1 MNQQEIYIKVSD
13 WMEKHEEDL
22 INDIRR
28 IVAIPSISNPEDA
41 VPPFGKEC
49 RTALET
55 MLQIGEEH
63 GFYTENYEYYAGSI
77 GCRKKNWDNM
87 IGFWNHLDVVPVGE
101 GW

>member
-1 MNQQEIYIKVSD
+1 MNQQEICIKVSD

-49 RTALET
+49 LS
-55 MLQIGEEH
+55 LIH
-63 GFYTENYEYYAGSI
+63 I
-77 GCRKKNWDNM
+77 
-87 IGFWNHLDVVPVGE
+87 
-101 GW
+101 

>member
-41 VPPFGKEC
+41 VPPLKQCFKLV
-49 RTALET
+49 RNMDFIQKIMNIMQAVLD
-55 MLQIGEEH
+55 
-63 GFYTENYEYYAGSI
+63 AV
-77 GCRKKNWDNM
+77 KKTG
-87 IGFWNHLDVVPVGE
+87 II
-101 GW
+101 